1 MPRLV
6 FFYMLPHTVGCMCS
20 KGITSRKSP
29 TAYSGLVATGK
40 EKGTTKKAPPP
51 RGLVIGLIIK
61 WRQDRLSGE
70 ENQLN
75 SDT

>member
-51 RGLVIGLIIK
+51 RIRSIAEGINVGLKAVSA
-61 WRQDRLSGE
+61 LS
-70 ENQLN
+70 
-75 SDT
+75 

>member
-40 EKGTTKKAPPP
+40 EKGTTKKPPP
-51 RGLVIGLIIK
+51 RIRSIAEGINVGLK
-61 WRQDRLSGE
+61 AMSALS
-70 ENQLN
+70 
-75 SDT
+75 

>member
-40 EKGTTKKAPPP
+40 EKGTTKKRPPP
-51 RGLVIGLIIK
+51 IHSIAEGINV
-61 WRQDRLSGE
+61 RLKAVSA
-70 ENQLN
+70 L
-75 SDT
+75 S